1 MRIAVTI
8 CIRDLQ
14 SPLLT
19 LKTFSSLA
27 FFFIGRLQLTFTS
40 EDVCCRIQNVRSL
53 KSGFL
58 QHALFCQLS
67 VHFIDRESGKG

>member
-27 FFFIGRLQLTFTS
+27 FFFYWS
-40 EDVCCRIQNVRSL
+40 PSAN
-53 KSGFL
+53 
-58 QHALFCQLS
+58 
-67 VHFIDRESGKG
+67 VHFGRRVLQDSKRQEFEIRLFATCVVLSAQCAFYR